1 MRTFKELRESFLT
14 EGYSKKLS
22 DREIDKQFKS
32 FSKPEEFFGDLDK
45 ARAEMKQSYSPS
57 NSARPKAWN
66 SLSYP
71 VRDGDYY
78 FAFISKNEKKN
89 MKFNDQMNDMLKN
102 ALKEINKQNKAVKA
116 SEVREL
122 LWDKASEMVRK
133 LPKDLGAGDTMTR
146 EEIWMSI
153 GHMLGMNEDVQEMR
167 DAMKTRAGIRV
178 GRRAK
183 APKYESMLDEKA
195 ITFGYTFFAKK
206 EMDDFFKLVK
216 SLKGLEILSKDKQ
229 TAGHFLVRVKGDRKV
244 VAKANSLAM
253 RAMMAENF
261 RTLAVK
267 GMGAEPFDRV
277 KVGREIDYYEP
288 KNGDKRQG
296 KVIKKD
302 LKRSGTYSVKDM
314 DNGKVHVFKYHDRN
328 AAKKLLRSYKH
339 YEAVE
344 ESDASWAKS
353 LETIKR
359 KRQLDKISDKDK
371 KTLQDIMALLDKER
385 KR

>member
-1 MRTFKELRESFLT
+1 MINEKLKVSDGIGAWIKDFMKSDAPQFQGKSMDQRRKMAIAAFADAGGNLKEDKMNLKDFRE
-14 EGYSKKLS
+14 KLS
-22 DREIDKQFKS
+22 KMSGSKLTGQEISVYMRKNPGAKKDKTVRKAVEFALDHGGAMTFAVKGIEKMKKGLS
-32 FSKPEEFFGDLDK
+32 NHPEVKK
-45 ARAEMKQSYSPS
+45 ALQYA
-57 NSARPKAWN
+57 
-66 SLSYP
+66 
-71 VRDGDYY
+71 
-78 FAFISKNEKKN
+78 NESTILN
-89 MKFNDQMNDMLKN
+89 MKEDLQP
-102 ALKEINKQNKAVKA
+102 EIV
-116 SEVREL
+116 
-122 LWDKASEMVRK
+122 
-133 LPKDLGAGDTMTR
+133 
-146 EEIWMSI
+146 
-153 GHMLGMNEDVQEMR
+153 EDV
-167 DAMKTRAGIRV
+167 T
-178 GRRAK
+178 K
-183 APKYESMLDEKA
+183 APKHESMLGEKT

-253 RAMMAENF
+253 KAMRTENY

-359 KRQLDKISDKDK
+359 KRQLDKISAKDK
-371 KTLQDIMALLDKER
+371 KTLQDIMALLDKEK

>member
-1 MRTFKELRESFLT
+1 MINEKLKVSDGIGAWIKDFMKSDAPQFQGKSMDQRRKMAIAAFADAGGNLKEDKMNLKDFRE
-14 EGYSKKLS
+14 KLS
-22 DREIDKQFKS
+22 KMSGSKLTGQEISVYMRKNPGAKKDKTVRKAVEFALDHGGAMTFAVKGIEKMKKGLS
-32 FSKPEEFFGDLDK
+32 NHPEVKK
-45 ARAEMKQSYSPS
+45 ALQYA
-57 NSARPKAWN
+57 
-66 SLSYP
+66 
-71 VRDGDYY
+71 
-78 FAFISKNEKKN
+78 NESTILN
-89 MKFNDQMNDMLKN
+89 MKEDLQP
-102 ALKEINKQNKAVKA
+102 EIV
-116 SEVREL
+116 
-122 LWDKASEMVRK
+122 
-133 LPKDLGAGDTMTR
+133 
-146 EEIWMSI
+146 
-153 GHMLGMNEDVQEMR
+153 EDVTEMR
-167 DAMKTRAGIRV
+167 GAMKTKAGIMLGKRK
-178 GRRAK
+178 K
-183 APKYESMLDEKA
+183 APKYESMLGEKTINFA
-195 ITFGYTFFAKK
+195 YTFFTKR
-206 EMDDFFKLVK
+206 EMDAFLKLSK

-253 RAMMAENF
+253 KSMMTENY

-359 KRQLDKISDKDK
+359 KRQLDKISAKDK
-371 KTLQDIMALLDKER
+371 KTLQDIMALLDKEK